1 MSPSWHLLQSET
13 KRAWSRLRRR
23 FFATHVIGSGRNA
36 GRRLALRHPHP
47 AFLDGSY
54 EAVVQTAIAEHL
66 SDGSVFYDIG
76 ANIGFFSLLAAP
88 IVGPRGAVYAFEPVP
103 ANASSILHTARLNR
117 LSNIEVFEEAAGE
130 RSGRAQLVLTHHIG
144 GAALASAGAPLD
156 MIGVIDVAV
165 TAIDD
170 AIADRCLRP
179 PSLIKIDVEG
189 AELQVLR
196 GMTETLAAHR
206 PTILYE
212 IDDETADGLARKR
225 DDITAFLSAAGY
237 RATDLPESYPGI
249 DWHVA
254 HALAVPGR
262 SP

>member
-1 MSPSWHLLQSET
+1 MSPSWHFLQSET
-13 KRAWSRLRRR
+13 QRAWSRVRRR
-23 FFATHVIGSGRNA
+23 IFTTHVIGAGRNA
-36 GRRLALRHPHP
+36 GMRLALRRPHP
-47 AFLDGSY
+47 DFLDGSY
-54 EAVVQTAIAEHL
+54 EAVVQTTIAEHL

-103 ANASSILHTARLNR
+103 GNASSIRHTAQLNR
-117 LSNIEVFEEAAGE
+117 LPNIEVFEEAAGE

-144 GAALASAGAPLD
+144 GAALSSASSPLD

-165 TAIDD
+165 TALDD
-170 AIADRCLRP
+170 AIANRGLRP
-179 PSLIKIDVEG
+179 PSLVKIDVEG

-196 GMTETLAAHR
+196 GMTNTLTADR

-212 IDDETADGLARKR
+212 VDDATAEGLARKR
-225 DDITAFLSAAGY
+225 EAIRAFLRSSGY
-237 RATDLPESYPGI
+237 SSTDLPESYPGI

-254 HALAVPGR
+254 HALAVPE
-262 SP
+262 